1 MAAPSPTAVAAIGRE
16 LFAAVKLGDP
26 SGTANAIVALERCV
40 RVQCARHRRVPPTHA
55 PSAACR
61 PPPRKSENVLLD
73 DVRDEFLSTALH
85 WAALKGH
92 GAIATLLIDHH
103 QTANIQYVA
112 FSLACDA
119 GEASTC

>member
-1 MAAPSPTAVAAIGRE
+1 M
-16 LFAAVKLGDP
+16 
-26 SGTANAIVALERCV
+26 
-40 RVQCARHRRVPPTHA
+40 CASQT
-55 PSAACR
+55 SATDSR
-61 PPPRKSENVLLD
+61 PLRGVSTTPAQIRENVLLD